1 MEKFDIYIIDNN
13 MDRNS
18 PTHYITVEEWVN
30 GIFSKDLE
38 NYSDEDFAYIIDC
51 LFFRLFPSIDSWQL
65 YPNAEMDDVHVAQL
79 EKLNKKLV
87 GESLSKIKSHLG
99 DEKYQYLQNNAEEI
113 NSRVKEIHKENA
125 DIAND
130 ITTERDKEKS
140 AKQQTEGT
148 LKYYIYLIIFILS
161 VLVIMLPSNSTLV
174 CYMINGEKVCKDES
188 EWDIKQNFEESVRNL
203 DLDDFQK

>member
-30 GIFSKDLE
+30 GIFSQDLE
-38 NYSDEDFAYIIDC
+38 NYSDEDFAYIIDY
-51 LFFRLFPSIDSWQL
+51 LFFRLGPYIDSGEL
-65 YPNAEMDDVHVAQL
+65 YPNAEIDDVHVAQL
-79 EKLNKKLV
+79 EKLNEKLV
-87 GESLSKIKSHLG
+87 GESLSKIKSYLG
-99 DEKYQYLQNNAEEI
+99 DEKYQYLQNNGEEI
-113 NSRVKEIHKENA
+113 NSKVKEFHNWVDADTSIKEMH
-125 DIAND
+125 
-130 ITTERDKEKS
+130 KEKS

>member
-30 GIFSKDLE
+30 GIFSQDLE
-38 NYSDEDFAYIIDC
+38 NYNDEDFAYIIDT
-51 LFFRLFPSIDSWQL
+51 LIYEDPYVEYLIL
-65 YPNAEMDDVHVAQL
+65 NPNAEEIDDVVV
-79 EKLNKKLV
+79 ERITKLID
-87 GESLSKIKSHLG
+87 ESLSKIKSYLG
-99 DEKYQYLQNNAEEI
+99 DKKYQYLEENAEEI

-125 DIAND
+125 DFADGI
-130 ITTERDKEKS
+130 ITERDKEKS

-148 LKYYIYLIIFILS
+148 LKYYLYLIIFIL
-161 VLVIMLPSNSTLV
+161 LVILLMLPSNSTLV

-188 EWDIKQNFEESVRNL
+188 EWKIKQNFEESVRNL